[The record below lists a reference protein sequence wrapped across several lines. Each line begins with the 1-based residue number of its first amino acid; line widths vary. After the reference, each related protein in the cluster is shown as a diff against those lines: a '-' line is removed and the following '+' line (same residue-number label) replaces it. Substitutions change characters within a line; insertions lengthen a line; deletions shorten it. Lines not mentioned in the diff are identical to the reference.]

1 MFMKENPYA
10 PPKEAGSPP
19 RAQPA
24 ANHSSWHPFSWAVI
38 GFAGGAL
45 LAAPFILSL
54 DATECLRGGAMFGGP
69 VGALWG
75 LAHGVERR
83 RNERRSRGEWD

>member
-1 MFMKENPYA
+1 MDPNPND
-10 PPKEAGSPP
+10 PPNQATPP
-19 RAQPA
+19 PETKQA
-24 ANHSSWHPFSWAVI
+24 AKCSTWHPLSWAMI
-38 GFAGGAL
+38 GFAGGTL
-45 LAAPFILSL
+45 LVAPLILSL

-69 VGALWG
+69 LGAFCG